1 MKNTIA
7 VPKQPT
13 VLYADLDILP
23 EDLRSIFQHIR
34 VQCDA
39 IMQKLNVQFFTGL
52 DDSISVY
59 TADKMKIFAPKSM
72 DRGTVLDVFNI
83 CIHDLQMKNRDDR
96 SHWIHGF

>member
-7 VPKQPT
+7 VPKQTT

-23 EDLRSIFQHIR
+23 EDLRSMFQTIR
-34 VQCDA
+34 IQWDTLLS
-39 IMQKLNVQFFTGL
+39 KLNIQFFTGL
-52 DDSISVY
+52 DDAIRVY
-59 TADKMKIFAPKSM
+59 TADKMMILAPQQM
-72 DRGTVLDVFNI
+72 DQGTVLDVFNL